1 MSADINKCRRLVT
14 GMPGLKKG
22 TFYISGIPVLKTYCV
37 RNELAKQERAFSAS
51 SKNKMPGS
59 IRTMEVGARPDG
71 RLLNGPLWDK
81 A

>member
-1 MSADINKCRRLVT
+1 MKNFKNQGRRATRGGESRGRSNIPENFRNRAEYEPSA
-14 GMPGLKKG
+14 
-22 TFYISGIPVLKTYCV
+22 
-37 RNELAKQERAFSAS
+37 
-51 SKNKMPGS
+51 KNKMPGS

>member
-1 MSADINKCRRLVT
+1 MGAREIQILPGNVNGSPEYEPANNK
-14 GMPGLKKG
+14 
-22 TFYISGIPVLKTYCV
+22 
-37 RNELAKQERAFSAS
+37 RAFQRNSQ
-51 SKNKMPGS
+51 NKMPGS